1 MNGGNRNER
10 REVDEERCRSW
21 WQPTDDR
28 NQQKQRPNDGRMG
41 QIAAKIAAAK
51 NGGAEMARVA
61 KQPRRS
67 NIDVRKTAGI
77 TEMTEQQSGAAEWPA
92 AGQTTKETVGRA
104 GKR

>member
-1 MNGGNRNER
+1 MNSGNRNEW

-41 QIAAKIAAAK
+41 QIAVKIAAAK
-51 NGGAEMARVA
+51 SGGVGMARVA
-61 KQPRRS
+61 KQPRRP

-77 TEMTEQQSGAAEWPA
+77 AEIVEQ
-92 AGQTTKETVGRA
+92 
-104 GKR
+104 